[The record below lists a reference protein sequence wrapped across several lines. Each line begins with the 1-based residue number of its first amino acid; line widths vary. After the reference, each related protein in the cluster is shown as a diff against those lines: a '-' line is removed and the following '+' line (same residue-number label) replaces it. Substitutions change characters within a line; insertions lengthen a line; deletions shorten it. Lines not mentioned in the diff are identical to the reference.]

1 MIIICIANNAITLCI
16 LLMMLI
22 MIIRVVE
29 TDNVS
34 PLLERVT
41 FVRKRK
47 TCVNINPGIYAGA
60 MKCMLI

>member
-1 MIIICIANNAITLCI
+1 MIIICLANNAITVCI

-29 TDNVS
+29 TDNVC
-34 PLLERVT
+34 PLLERVK

-47 TCVNINPGIYAGA
+47 TY
-60 MKCMLI
+60 M